1 MESNMIKKQHF
12 LIISDRYAKRFY
24 TSGLNNKIMDKMITI
39 SWYNVVA
46 IVSLA
51 VWLFWAGNGERDDYG
66 FGALVK
72 LVVGIIF
79 ILLWGGIF
87 WW

>member
-1 MESNMIKKQHF
+1 
-12 LIISDRYAKRFY
+12 
-24 TSGLNNKIMDKMITI
+24 MDKMITI

-46 IVSLA
+46 IVFLV

-79 ILLWGGIF
+79 ILLWGGVF